1 MEKITLVLA
10 IVSILSV
17 VPSYGQTS
25 SPCNAS
31 MIISLAP
38 CMNFITNSTSNGT
51 SPTTACCDAL
61 KSVTSTNVDCACL
74 LVTGNIPFQLPI
86 NRTLALSL
94 PRACNTAGVPLQCKA
109 SGAPIPAPGP
119 IALGPTLSPPAAPSL
134 SPQAPSVPE
143 SESPALTPESNTPAV
158 ITPTTPVTPATPSGS
173 RTVDT
178 PSSSAVPSRSISSS
192 VLLSVVGVLVIKYC
206 YY

>member
-1 MEKITLVLA
+1 MSFPQLSHLNLSQSINSLPFPSIQTQHFQFHFPFLSFNWIQTFLQSLNKKHQMEKITLVLA

-61 KSVTSTNVDCACL
+61 KSVTSTNLDCACL

-94 PRACNTAGVPLQCKA
+94 PRACNTAGVPLQCK
-109 SGAPIPAPGP
+109 GKK
-119 IALGPTLSPPAAPSL
+119 T
-134 SPQAPSVPE
+134 
-143 SESPALTPESNTPAV
+143 
-158 ITPTTPVTPATPSGS
+158 
-173 RTVDT
+173 
-178 PSSSAVPSRSISSS
+178 
-192 VLLSVVGVLVIKYC
+192 
-206 YY
+206 